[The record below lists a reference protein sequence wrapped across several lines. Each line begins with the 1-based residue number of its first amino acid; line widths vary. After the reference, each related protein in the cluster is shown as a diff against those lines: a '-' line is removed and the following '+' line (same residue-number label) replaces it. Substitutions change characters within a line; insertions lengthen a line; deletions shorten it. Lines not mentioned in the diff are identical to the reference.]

1 MRGDRLK
8 NTQISLSKMNLMLF
22 DDVFESVRLEAS
34 DPRAQHLRK
43 VLRAQV
49 GTLVFLGFVHGP
61 RARAKVVALGS
72 DGSFEL
78 EVVGTEPAPQPLPIQ
93 LLIGLPRPH
102 TAKRLLFEA
111 ASLGVSGIH
120 FFEAER
126 SEPSYALSRLWQT
139 DEWRERIRLGTEQA
153 FGTHLPQVAMHADLQ
168 SAVSTLHGAAVHVAL
183 DNYEASGALGEVLP
197 EAGASAVLA
206 LGPERGW
213 TSNEREIFRKNGWK
227 LAHMG
232 AHVLRAE
239 TACVAAVSAAAS
251 QLGLWR
257 EQTGTA
263 L

>member
-1 MRGDRLK
+1 
-8 NTQISLSKMNLMLF
+8 MNLILF
-22 DDVFESVRLEAS
+22 DDAFESVRLEGS

-43 VLRAQV
+43 VLRAEV
-49 GTLVFLGFVHGP
+49 GTLVFVGFANGP
-61 RARAKVVALGS
+61 RARAKVVS
-72 DGSFEL
+72 IENDGSLEL
-78 EVVGTEPAPQPLPIQ
+78 EVIGTEPGPAALPIT

-102 TAKRLLFEA
+102 TAKRILFEA
-111 ASLGVSGIH
+111 ASLGVAGIH

-126 SEPSYALSRLWQT
+126 GEPSYAQSSLWRT

-153 FGTHLPQVAMHADLQ
+153 FSTHLPQVAMHADVQ
-168 SAVSTLHGAAVHVAL
+168 SAITALDGAEVRVVL
-183 DNYEASGALGEVLP
+183 DNYEAAGPLGSVLP
-197 EAGASAVLA
+197 DGGASAVIA

-213 TSNEREIFRKNGWK
+213 SPSERDVFRRNGWK

-239 TACVAAVSAAAS
+239 TACVAAVSATAA

-257 EQTGTA
+257 EQTATA

>member
-1 MRGDRLK
+1 
-8 NTQISLSKMNLMLF
+8 MNLILF
-22 DDVFESVRLEAS
+22 DDAFESVRLEGS

-43 VLRAQV
+43 VLRAEV
-49 GTLVFLGFVHGP
+49 GTLVFVGFANGP
-61 RARAKVVALGS
+61 RARAKVVS
-72 DGSFEL
+72 IENDGSLEL
-78 EVVGTEPAPQPLPIQ
+78 EVIGTEPAPAALPIT

-102 TAKRLLFEA
+102 TAKRILFEA
-111 ASLGVSGIH
+111 ASLGVAGIH

-126 SEPSYALSRLWQT
+126 GEPSYAQSSLWRT

-153 FGTHLPQVAMHADLQ
+153 FSTHLPQVAMHADVQ
-168 SAVSTLHGAAVHVAL
+168 SAITALDGAEVRVVL
-183 DNYEASGALGEVLP
+183 DNYEAAGPLGSVLP
-197 EAGASAVLA
+197 DGGASAVIA

-213 TSNEREIFRKNGWK
+213 SPSERDVFRRNGWK

-239 TACVAAVSAAAS
+239 TACVAAVSATAA

-257 EQTGTA
+257 EQTATA